1 MLWFGTADAFCYDM
15 RTLIMEHVERPK
27 PRLRTRDEAARV
39 LEELRE
45 LYQAL
50 SRDEQDLVRGRL
62 SSLSKV
68 QRSVESEKF

>member
-1 MLWFGTADAFCYDM
+1 MT
-15 RTLIMEHVERPK
+15 TLIIEHMESPQA
-27 PRLRTRDEAARV
+27 RLHTREQAAQL